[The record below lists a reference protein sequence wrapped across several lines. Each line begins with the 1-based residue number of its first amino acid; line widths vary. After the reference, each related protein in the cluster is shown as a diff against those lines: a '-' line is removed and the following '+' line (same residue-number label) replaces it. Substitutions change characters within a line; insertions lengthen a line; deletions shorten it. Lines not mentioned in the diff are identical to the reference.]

1 MKQMKYEPAAL
12 TEGKARNSRRSKRKA
27 GCFSDQMILILF
39 NYINDHMKLRTLFY
53 LTALVLVV
61 GAAGCQNSGSKG
73 EIKLATKT
81 DSVSYALGVLIGES
95 NKQQMK
101 SAPGV
106 DQLDKKILLAA
117 FEKSFLGDSVQ
128 IKPEKAN
135 QKLQAYFSGISKVEG
150 DKNKKE
156 GDEFLAKNKTKQGV
170 ITLPSGL
177 QYEIIKAG
185 TGPKPK
191 AEDQVKCHYKGS
203 LLNGKVFDSSV
214 ERGEPA
220 TFPVNRVIP
229 GWTEALQLMPV
240 GSKWKLY
247 IPAALAYGERG
258 AGQDIKPNS
267 TLVFEVELLEIVK
280 K

>member
-1 MKQMKYEPAAL
+1 
-12 TEGKARNSRRSKRKA
+12 
-27 GCFSDQMILILF
+27 
-39 NYINDHMKLRTLFY
+39 MKLRTLVY
-53 LTALVLVV
+53 ATALVLSV
-61 GAAGCQNSGSKG
+61 GATGCQNAGKKG
-73 EIKLATKT
+73 EIKLASRN
-81 DSVSYALGVLIGES
+81 DSVSYALGVLIGEQ

-106 DQLDKKILLAA
+106 DQLDKSILIAA
-117 FEKSFLGDSVQ
+117 FEQAFLGDSVQ

-135 QKLQAYFSGISKVEG
+135 AALQKFFTEVSKAEG
-150 DKNKKE
+150 DKNLKE
-156 GDEFLAKNKTKQGV
+156 GEDFLAANKSKAGV
-170 ITLPSGL
+170 VTLPSGL
-177 QYEIIKAG
+177 QYEIIKEG
-185 TGPKPK
+185 NGPKPT
-191 AEDQVKCHYKGS
+191 AEDEAKCHYHGTTID
-203 LLNGKVFDSSV
+203 GKVFDSSV

-220 TFPVNRVIP
+220 TFQVNRVIP

-267 TLVFEVELLEIVK
+267 ALIFEVELLEIVK

>member
-1 MKQMKYEPAAL
+1 
-12 TEGKARNSRRSKRKA
+12 
-27 GCFSDQMILILF
+27 
-39 NYINDHMKLRTLFY
+39 MKLRTLVY
-53 LTALVLVV
+53 ATALVLTV
-61 GAAGCQNSGSKG
+61 GAAGCQNTGKKG
-73 EIKLATKT
+73 EIKLTSRN
-81 DSVSYALGVLIGES
+81 DSVSYALGVLIGEQ

-106 DQLDKKILLAA
+106 DQLDKSILIAA
-117 FEKSFLGDSVQ
+117 FEQAFLGDSVQ

-135 QKLQAYFSGISKVEG
+135 GALQKFFTEVSKAEG
-150 DKNKKE
+150 DKNLKE
-156 GDEFLAKNKTKQGV
+156 GEDFLAANKSKAGV
-170 ITLPSGL
+170 VALPSGL
-177 QYEIIKAG
+177 QYEIIKEG
-185 TGPKPK
+185 NGPKPT
-191 AEDQVKCHYKGS
+191 AENEVKCHYHGTTID
-203 LLNGKVFDSSV
+203 GKVFDSSV

-267 TLVFEVELLEIVK
+267 ALIFEVELLEIVK